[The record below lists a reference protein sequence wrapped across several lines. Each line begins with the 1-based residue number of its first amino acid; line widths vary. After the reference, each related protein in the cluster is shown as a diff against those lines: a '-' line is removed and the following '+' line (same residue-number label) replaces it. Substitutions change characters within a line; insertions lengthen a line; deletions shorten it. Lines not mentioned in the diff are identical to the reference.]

1 MKWQNERCD
10 RAYCFKLQFENRE
23 SDLTIFYNSNN
34 LYTSFALDQT
44 TYERVKRK
52 GYSIGIFFD
61 LDKSLFAKSFLDL
74 KNFHTN
80 CLDIKNQY
88 NTILPQH
95 KGIISCDFSEK
106 LVCSSTKVSW
116 DRYPQENCLLINL
129 FRLSLYEQDF
139 FYVLTQ
145 RQVIDTILGKKIIR
159 TSGYQIE
166 NDISRKY
173 LSTASRKYN
182 TSQAIQKQN
191 CEDAMRSLFTNE
203 KKVNNKQ
210 VERCGIL

>member
-166 NDISRKY
+166 NDVSRKY

>member
-116 DRYPQENCLLINL
+116 DRYPQENSLLINL

-166 NDISRKY
+166 NDVSRKY